1 MGSRSAMF
9 TSISGLGRGVRRV
22 VVVVVF
28 FLRGGM
34 LLDFAV
40 NRVAAQAGVVFL
52 FLNTLSLEL
61 FVAGA
66 HVAGDWFA
74 FRLGFGTFEN
84 DNFAWHDG

>member
-1 MGSRSAMF
+1 MF

-52 FLNTLSLEL
+52 FLNTLGLEL
-61 FVAGA
+61 FVASA